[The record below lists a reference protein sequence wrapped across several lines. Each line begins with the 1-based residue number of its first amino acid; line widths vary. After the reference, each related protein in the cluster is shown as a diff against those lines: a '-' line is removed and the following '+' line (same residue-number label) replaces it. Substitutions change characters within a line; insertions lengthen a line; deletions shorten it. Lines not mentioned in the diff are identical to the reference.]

1 MDENRSMSGMRP
13 LRSRATTDGLDRA
26 PHRAFLRAMGLN
38 DEAIARP
45 FIGVVSTAG
54 EITPCN
60 LTLASQAAARQG
72 GRCQSGRH
80 ASGIYHHLCLGWPVD
95 ESSGHEILP
104 GVAGVDR

>member
-45 FIGVVSTAG
+45 FIAWS
-54 EITPCN
+54 
-60 LTLASQAAARQG
+60 AR
-72 GRCQSGRH
+72 
-80 ASGIYHHLCLGWPVD
+80 
-95 ESSGHEILP
+95 P
-104 GVAGVDR
+104 GKSRPAI